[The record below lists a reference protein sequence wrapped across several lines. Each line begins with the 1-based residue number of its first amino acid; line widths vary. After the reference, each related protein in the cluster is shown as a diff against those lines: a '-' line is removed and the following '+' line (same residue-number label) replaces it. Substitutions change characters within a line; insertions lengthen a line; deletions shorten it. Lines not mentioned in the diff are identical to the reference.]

1 MSQTRPALFRRQALE
16 QNFTSSQLRAQRR
29 RQVIGSPQATQGLL
43 GSADLLPRKEAA
55 GFVITNSLNR
65 KQAKLSYVQRSIPD
79 VHQRPGHKLQ
89 QDKPALLSLSQW
101 YS

>member
-43 GSADLLPRKEAA
+43 GSVALLPRNEEA
-55 GFVITNSLNR
+55 GFVIDSALGRKPSGFSYARCTN
-65 KQAKLSYVQRSIPD
+65 PD
-79 VHQRPGHKLQ
+79 VYQQR
-89 QDKPALLSLSQW
+89 AATN
-101 YS
+101 